1 MQFPVGDAAAIAL
14 CHEFYQALAAGMPV
28 DACVGEA
35 RKVIKVSGNELEWG
49 TPVLFS
55 RAADGRV
62 LVLPEG
68 DARPLIAPKVQHE
81 PETVLVPG
89 GAFTLGSAPGAG
101 IPADETDAHKVDL
114 PDYRIG
120 KTPVTNAQY
129 AAFLQQTPGQENI
142 PQKSGWFLR
151 EPPAGKDDQPVAGVT
166 WYDALAYCRWL
177 STQTGRRYRLP
188 TEAEWEKAARSG
200 RAEGIGVVQEWT
212 QTLWGSDTNAPSFQY
227 PYVGDDGRESVS
239 INSRDVRVFRV
250 YRGWRPEDKPDDARL
265 PRRRTSEAK
274 SALPW
279 RGFRVVMELLASE
292 GKA

>member
-1 MQFPVGDAAAIAL
+1 MILLRLTPFDHACGLHAHDVDAA
-14 CHEFYQALAAGMPV
+14 FV
-28 DACVGEA
+28 
-35 RKVIKVSGNELEWG
+35 
-49 TPVLFS
+49 
-55 RAADGRV
+55 
-62 LVLPEG
+62 
-68 DARPLIAPKVQHE
+68 
-81 PETVLVPG
+81 
-89 GAFTLGSAPGAG
+89 
-101 IPADETDAHKVDL
+101 
-114 PDYRIG
+114 
-120 KTPVTNAQY
+120 
-129 AAFLQQTPGQENI
+129 FLQQTPGQENI

-265 PRRRTSEAK
+265 PRRRTSEANEGRHATI
-274 SALPW
+274 STVDLQFL
-279 RGFRVVMELLASE
+279 GIDVDQNMESLMDKVICLAAPDAPLDGINDAGVSCGIYMTYQGGEETIPTSQDTDKPDFTSTTLLRLILD
-292 GKA
+292 